1 MLTNPELE
9 LVTRDYFMAD
19 NKSAVDIYFETSWL
33 MEYLM
38 NQQKG
43 LWERPNGGKKI
54 VVPLKFDGA
63 VGGWYARNEALS
75 ESDKQNVTTVEFAWK
90 HAFGNASI
98 YRTDELENA
107 GEYAE
112 VQLVTSKLQDAQET
126 CRDKIAT
133 SLYDG
138 AGDSSKLITGLL
150 SLTSETTTLAYGGKA
165 EDDIVAEDGTKPWEG
180 KTTTAAEAISLPV
193 IRALRSLAKVNGGKA
208 GKPTIGVTTETL
220 FNTIAHILQV
230 QQRFTTDTEIAKAG
244 FTGVNFEG
252 MQIAVDDYCPAGYF
266 FALNPKHL
274 GWAVHQRGYFA
285 RSPWEKLSSG
295 AAGRTMKI
303 YWDGNLICNNRKA
316 HAAHSG
322 LTA

>member
-1 MLTNPELE
+1 
-9 LVTRDYFMAD
+9 MAD

-54 VVPLKFDGA
+54 VVPLKFEE
-63 VGGWYARNEALS
+63 GGWYARNAR
-75 ESDKQNVTTVEFAWK
+75 QTNRTEFT
-90 HAFGNASI
+90 FGNASI

-252 MQIAVDDYCPAGYF
+252 FRLPWTITARLAISSPSIPSILAGLSISAAISLAVLGRNCPVVRQVA
-266 FALNPKHL
+266 P
-274 GWAVHQRGYFA
+274 
-285 RSPWEKLSSG
+285 
-295 AAGRTMKI
+295 
-303 YWDGNLICNNRKA
+303 
-316 HAAHSG
+316 
-322 LTA
+322 